1 MSLLGKRKKNKSCC
15 IKRKMM
21 SLTCIKHLNM
31 SGQPC
36 IVGNVG
42 TTFKK
47 KRLNKSRLSLA
58 SLQFMLGF
66 SFKEQFIC

>member
-1 MSLLGKRKKNKSCC
+1 MSS
-15 IKRKMM
+15 
-21 SLTCIKHLNM
+21 
-31 SGQPC
+31 QPC

-58 SLQFMLGF
+58 SLQLMLGF
-66 SFKEQFIC
+66 PLKNNLFTKEQ